1 MKTQEVQFGG
11 NNYPCRVVESNEGE
25 ELLIGSITLLDALQP
40 GSFNDENE
48 GFASKE
54 AERIYDEVFFF
65 TDMANLRRHRRRIGC
80 RTEKGQPGMVR
91 IKNNNHLKNSIVMEK
106 RVCNTNSTDHS
117 RAVDRTYPYARPHV
131 MGYRRVCSHHLQK
144 ACLHFVSK

>member
-1 MKTQEVQFGG
+1 MKTQEVQFDG
-11 NNYPCRVVESNEGE
+11 NTYICRVVNSNEGE

-65 TDMANLRRHRRRIGC
+65 TDMANLRL
-80 RTEKGQPGMVR
+80 TDVELVAE
-91 IKNNNHLKNSIVMEK
+91 LKKDNPEW
-106 RVCNTNSTDHS
+106 
-117 RAVDRTYPYARPHV
+117 
-131 MGYRRVCSHHLQK
+131 
-144 ACLHFVSK
+144 FE

>member
-1 MKTQEVQFGG
+1 MKTQEVQFNGIT
-11 NNYPCRVVESNEGE
+11 YTCRVVESNEGE

-65 TDMANLRRHRRRIGC
+65 TDMANLRL
-80 RTEKGQPGMVR
+80 TDVELVAE
-91 IKNNNHLKNSIVMEK
+91 LKKDNPEW
-106 RVCNTNSTDHS
+106 
-117 RAVDRTYPYARPHV
+117 
-131 MGYRRVCSHHLQK
+131 
-144 ACLHFVSK
+144 FE

>member
-40 GSFNDENE
+40 GSSTMKRR
-48 GFASKE
+48 FASKE

-65 TDMANLRRHRRRIGC
+65 TDMANLRL
-80 RTEKGQPGMVR
+80 TDVELVAE
-91 IKNNNHLKNSIVMEK
+91 LKKDNPEW
-106 RVCNTNSTDHS
+106 
-117 RAVDRTYPYARPHV
+117 
-131 MGYRRVCSHHLQK
+131 
-144 ACLHFVSK
+144 FE

>member
-1 MKTQEVQFGG
+1 MKTQKVQFDGKA
-11 NNYPCRVVESNEGE
+11 YDCRVVESNEGE

-65 TDMANLRRHRRRIGC
+65 TDMANLRL
-80 RTEKGQPGMVR
+80 TDVELVAE
-91 IKNNNHLKNSIVMEK
+91 LKKDNPEW
-106 RVCNTNSTDHS
+106 
-117 RAVDRTYPYARPHV
+117 
-131 MGYRRVCSHHLQK
+131 
-144 ACLHFVSK
+144 FE

>member
-54 AERIYDEVFFF
+54 AMTRFSSLPTWQTCD
-65 TDMANLRRHRRRIGC
+65 
-80 RTEKGQPGMVR
+80 
-91 IKNNNHLKNSIVMEK
+91 
-106 RVCNTNSTDHS
+106 
-117 RAVDRTYPYARPHV
+117 
-131 MGYRRVCSHHLQK
+131 
-144 ACLHFVSK
+144 

>member
-65 TDMANLRRHRRRIGC
+65 TDMANLRL
-80 RTEKGQPGMVR
+80 TDVELVAELKKDEPGMVR

-106 RVCNTNSTDHS
+106 S
-117 RAVDRTYPYARPHV
+117 
-131 MGYRRVCSHHLQK
+131 M
-144 ACLHFVSK
+144 

>member
-1 MKTQEVQFGG
+1 MKKKEVEFADRT
-11 NNYPCRVVESNEGE
+11 YSCRVVKSNEGE

-65 TDMANLRRHRRRIGC
+65 TDMANLRL
-80 RTEKGQPGMVR
+80 TDVELVAE
-91 IKNNNHLKNSIVMEK
+91 LKKDNPEW
-106 RVCNTNSTDHS
+106 
-117 RAVDRTYPYARPHV
+117 
-131 MGYRRVCSHHLQK
+131 
-144 ACLHFVSK
+144 FE